1 MEMTSTD
8 ASKMLFICRKLNVWH
23 ALTNV
28 TLGVSVEGASSL
40 CPAGSHMSEREK
52 EGEREGEGGKD
63 RERERERERQGGRE
77 GGREGRMERE
87 REREGGR

>member
-1 MEMTSTD
+1 MEMMSTD

-23 ALTNV
+23 TLTNT

-52 EGEREGEGGKD
+52 EGG
-63 RERERERERQGGRE
+63 
-77 GGREGRMERE
+77 
-87 REREGGR
+87 REREGGRVGWRERERDKIYFIFS